1 MSKKSKIRN
10 RESVVE
16 KGPKTIRADRLV
28 CGDRVPMSKS
38 ILTVDDIEVR
48 GETRVVTLSFDKGG
62 SIDVTYHCD
71 EPVEIEDV

>member
-1 MSKKSKIRN
+1 MSKKNKVRN

-16 KGPKTIRADRLV
+16 KGPKMIRADKLV

-48 GETRVVTLSFDKGG
+48 GETRVVTLAMESGG
-62 SIDVTYHCD
+62 CIDVTYHCN
-71 EPVEIEDV
+71 EPVEIVEA